1 MAVRETIWSV
11 IGLIILFA
19 VLAFVV
25 TNKNGCSPA
34 PEIKPGKSDTVITR
48 IFIHDTLRDTVPHD
62 SIRLVP
68 VIRYRDTST
77 NTIVTTRPDSSGK
90 YVPDTTGVCY
100 TVNRVEKDS
109 ACIEVAVCSDSLPKQ
124 KPIDLSFNIKYLP
137 PPKIQMTIFRTDT
150 LLKFK
155 PIYQNWQLYAIAAAT
170 FALGM
175 YAAHK

>member
-1 MAVRETIWSV
+1 MAKEV
-11 IGLIILFA
+11 IGSVLGLVILFGL
-19 VLAFVV
+19 LAFVV
-25 TNKNGCSPA
+25 NNKGCSPT
-34 PEIKPGKSDTVITR
+34 PEIKTGKSDTVITR

-77 NTIVTTRPDSSGK
+77 NSIITTKPDSSGK
-90 YVPDTTGVCY
+90 YVPDTSTCY
-100 TVNRVEKDS
+100 EVSRVEKDS
-109 ACIEVAVCSDSLPKQ
+109 ACIDIAVCSDSLPKR
-124 KPIDLSFNIKYLP
+124 KPLDLSFNIKYLP
-137 PPKIQMTIFRTDT
+137 PPKIQMTISRTDT

-155 PIYQNWQLYAIAAAT
+155 PIYQDWQLYAIAAAT

>member
-1 MAVRETIWSV
+1 MVKETIWS
-11 IGLIILFA
+11 IIALGALFA
-19 VLAFVV
+19 VLAFIVS
-25 TNKNGCSPA
+25 NKGCSPT
-34 PEIKPGKSDTVITR
+34 PEIKTGKADTVTIR
-48 IFIHDTLRDTVPHD
+48 IPVHDTIRDTVPHD

-77 NTIVTTRPDSSGK
+77 NMIVTTKPDSSGK
-90 YVPDTTGVCY
+90 YVPDTSTCY
-100 TVNRVEKDS
+100 EVSRVEKDS
-109 ACIEVAVCSDSLPKQ
+109 ASIEVAVCSDSLPKR

-137 PPKIQMTIFRTDT
+137 PPKIQTTIFRTDT

-170 FALGM
+170 FAIGM